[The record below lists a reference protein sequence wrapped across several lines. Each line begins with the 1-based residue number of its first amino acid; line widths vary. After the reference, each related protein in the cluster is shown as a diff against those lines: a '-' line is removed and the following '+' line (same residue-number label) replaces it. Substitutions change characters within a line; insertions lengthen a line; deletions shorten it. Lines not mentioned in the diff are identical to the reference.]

1 MPIYGCKGAPGKE
14 RVIARRILLGVSL
27 TLLLSCAALSAETVT
42 LPAAASIVGGAP
54 FFSDARAFN
63 TSYTASLEVTARYR
77 CFIPSP
83 CTAVLTPVFQFTL
96 GPRESRAFDDI
107 VDETFGAPDTAGGVE
122 FDHAGS
128 AGQLV
133 VTSRLFSTAPTPTVG
148 MFIPGLDNSEAHT
161 VTVLTSIRNRGPDA
175 GFRTNVGVFN
185 PEDAAVTVTFSIF
198 DANGAAVGVP
208 VTRPL
213 GGHSGL
219 QVSRI
224 FDVAGAPDFVTDNAV
239 IVVSA
244 TGEVFSYAAVI
255 DNATTDPIF
264 VVGAQDQPPQ
274 PITPGASAT
283 PTNTPPGPTATR
295 TPSQPGPT
303 ATRTPTPTAPTP
315 TLTLTPPV
323 ATATPTPPAPTPT
336 FTPTPGAPT
345 IVNLV
350 VRQFEWEF
358 NGAGSSFQMVVGHSY
373 EVHITNTDPPGE
385 DEHGFSGIPALG
397 MSGAVLDPGD
407 TVIRMVSPTSTG
419 LHPFS
424 CSEDGCGD
432 QDEHDN
438 MLGVIQVVP

>member
-1 MPIYGCKGAPGKE
+1 MKRK
-14 RVIARRILLGVSL
+14 ILWVVSMA
-27 TLLLSCAALSAETVT
+27 LLLACAALSAETVT

-63 TSYTASLEVTARYR
+63 TSYTASLTVTATYR

-83 CTAVLTPVFQFTL
+83 CTAVLTPVVDFTL
-96 GPRESRAFDDI
+96 GPRESRAFDDM
-107 VDETFGAPDTAGGVE
+107 VADTFGAPDTAGGVE
-122 FDHAGS
+122 FDHSGS
-128 AGQLV
+128 SGQLV
-133 VTSRLFSTAPTPTVG
+133 VTSRLFSTEPQATVG
-148 MFIPGLDNSEAHT
+148 MFIPGLDSSEADP

-185 PEDAAVTVTFSIF
+185 PEDSAVTVTFSIF

-208 VTRPL
+208 VVRPV

-224 FDVAGAPDFVTDNAV
+224 FDVALAPDFVTDNAV

-295 TPSQPGPT
+295 TPTQPGPT
-303 ATRTPTPTAPTP
+303 ATP
-315 TLTLTPPV
+315 
-323 ATATPTPPAPTPT
+323 TPTPPAGGSRTVNVGGGSGGMNFIDQVTGTNTSTITVGTTITWVWVGTLFHSTTSISAEPWDSGVFEAPHEFSHT
-336 FTPTPGAPT
+336 FNTPGT
-345 IVNLV
+345 FDYIC
-350 VRQFEWEF
+350 
-358 NGAGSSFQMVVGHSY
+358 
-373 EVHITNTDPPGE
+373 T
-385 DEHGFSGIPALG
+385 EHNPDMTG
-397 MSGAVLDPGD
+397 
-407 TVIRMVSPTSTG
+407 TVIVSP
-419 LHPFS
+419 
-424 CSEDGCGD
+424 
-432 QDEHDN
+432 
-438 MLGVIQVVP
+438 